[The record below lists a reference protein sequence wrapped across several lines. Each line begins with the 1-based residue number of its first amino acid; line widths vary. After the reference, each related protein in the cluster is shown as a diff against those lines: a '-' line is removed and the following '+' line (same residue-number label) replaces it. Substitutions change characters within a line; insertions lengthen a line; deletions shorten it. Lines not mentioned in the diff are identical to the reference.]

1 MTPIRV
7 LYFHQYFNTPEM
19 GGSTRSYETATR
31 LAQMGFDVTII
42 TTLRNSD
49 VKESLVIE
57 RINGFNI
64 FWLNILYSNNMGF
77 VRRLLAFLQYAF
89 KALSV
94 GSKTDADVIF
104 ASSTPLTVAIPAL
117 YCKWRNR
124 IPMIFEVRDLWP
136 NIPIAMGIVKNPI
149 IKWLA
154 VSLERITYKNSSKI
168 VALSPDMKSYIV
180 DLGFPSDKIVV
191 IPNAADYS
199 FFLNVEFSTPSFR
212 DQNGIKEDTVVVLY
226 AGTFGNVNGCEY
238 IVKVA
243 SLLKDSNICFVMIG
257 EGKEKEQL
265 LKLAAEESVL
275 NKSMLFLPQVSKKQM
290 PAVFNSADLVIST
303 IINIHALEAN
313 SANKVFDGLAA
324 GRGVIINHGGWIAEF
339 LRESNA
345 GIQLSWDVHT
355 AADDLGK
362 LINNKERIRMMG
374 RNAKMLAKIK
384 FNRDLLTDEIADVI
398 RSVIKADDNSPHSSG
413 KISY

>member
-1 MTPIRV
+1 MSSIKL

-19 GGSTRSYETATR
+19 GGSTRSYETASR
-31 LAQMGFDVTII
+31 LAKMGFEVTII

-49 VKESLVIE
+49 SKQSLVIE
-57 RINGFNI
+57 RINEFNVY
-64 FWLNILYSNNMGF
+64 WLNIPYSNNMGF
-77 VRRLLAFLQYAF
+77 IRRLLAFLQYAF

-124 IPMIFEVRDLWP
+124 IPLIFEVRDLWP
-136 NIPIAMGIVKNPI
+136 NIPIAMGVIKNPI

-154 VSLERITYKNSSKI
+154 ELLERITYENSSKI

-180 DLGFPSDKIVV
+180 GLGFPSDKIVV
-191 IPNAADYS
+191 VPNAADYN
-199 FFLNVEFSTPSFR
+199 FFQNVEYSTPSFR
-212 DQNGIKEDTVVVLY
+212 VQNGINDDKVIVLY

-238 IVKVA
+238 IIKLA
-243 SLLKDSNICFVMIG
+243 SLLKDSNIYFVMIG

-265 LKLAAEESVL
+265 LKLADEESVL
-275 NKSMLFLPQVSKKQM
+275 DKNILFLPQVSKKLM
-290 PAVFNSADLVIST
+290 PEIFNSADLIIST
-303 IINIHALEAN
+303 IIHVHALEAN

-324 GRGVIINHGGWIAEF
+324 GRGIIINHGGWIADF
-339 LRESNA
+339 LRDSNS

-355 AADDLGK
+355 AAK
-362 LINNKERIRMMG
+362 EMRELINDKERIQAMG
-374 RNAKMLAKIK
+374 FNAKKLAETK
-384 FNRDLLTDEIADVI
+384 FNRDLLTNEIANVVK
-398 RSVIKADDNSPHSSG
+398 SVYKG
-413 KISY
+413 